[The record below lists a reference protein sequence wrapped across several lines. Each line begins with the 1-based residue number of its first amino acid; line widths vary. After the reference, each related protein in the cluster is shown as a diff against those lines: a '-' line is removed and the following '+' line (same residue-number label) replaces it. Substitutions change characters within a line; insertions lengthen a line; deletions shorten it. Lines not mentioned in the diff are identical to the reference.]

1 VSRERYVFIDPDGTA
16 DPGLVV
22 LVLAPTGVF
31 YETQAGGHY
40 TMNRKAEGFLVPIGP
55 SAASSALRDFFAK
68 TFANWPPPIKE
79 IAPWGPPRGEN
90 RWSEPTLA
98 RLEELVA
105 AQRIWHKDPAGH
117 YIPEELRLDRAR
129 IGDATEAWIP
139 VTTYFGPGFLTWQ
152 NSD

>member
-1 VSRERYVFIDPDGTA
+1 MNQDRHVLIDPDGTA

-22 LVLAPTGVF
+22 LIVAATGVF

-55 SAASSALRDFFAK
+55 TGASSDLREFFAK
-68 TFANWPPPIKE
+68 TFSNWPPPIEE
-79 IAPWGPPRGEN
+79 IAQNGPPVGEN

-98 RLEELVA
+98 RLEGLIS
-105 AQRIWHKDPAGH
+105 AQRIWHRDPAGN
-117 YIPEELRLDRAR
+117 YVPEALRFDRAR
-129 IGDATEAWIP
+129 VGQATEAWIP
-139 VTTYFGPGFLTWQ
+139 VISYFGQGFLIWQ